1 MKATMAVFVLAG
13 ALAFGTGA
21 ALAQYSGVG
30 APTSAAGGGAPP
42 PSVSSPGAVGPQGG
56 TSGSVMG
63 SSGSYSNYG
72 SSSSSIRDLSRGTAK
87 FNNTRD
93 PCLGRSGFG
102 PTKGTPGYH
111 C

>member
-1 MKATMAVFVLAG
+1 MKATMAVFALAG

-30 APTSAAGGGAPP
+30 APTSAAGGVAPP
-42 PSVSSPGAVGPQGG
+42 PSVSSPGAVGPLGG

-63 SSGSYSNYG
+63 SSGSSLG
-72 SSSSSIRDLSRGTAK
+72 SSSSSIRDLSRGTGK

-93 PCLGRSGFG
+93 PCLGRTGFG

>member
-21 ALAQYSGVG
+21 AFAQYSGVG
-30 APTSAAGGGAPP
+30 APTSAAGGVASP
-42 PSVSSPGAVGPQGG
+42 PSVGSPGAAGPLGG

-63 SSGSYSNYG
+63 SSGG
-72 SSSSSIRDLSRGTAK
+72 SSGSNSSIQDLSRGTAK